1 MGILSGVF
9 ANIWKGITM
18 VLAVITAGLFIL
30 LQITKSQEENARRK
44 ADDAKR
50 DAQLAK
56 AKYQKAKQHAEVVK
70 KTEQQAKD
78 EVAQARERAR
88 AGKRDHFSGGMHDD

>member
-1 MGILSGVF
+1 MGILSGLF

-30 LQITKSQEENARRK
+30 LQITKGQEENARRK

-50 DAQLAK
+50 DAELAK
-56 AKYQKAKQHAEVVK
+56 ARYQKAKQHADVVE

-78 EVAQARERAR
+78 EVSQARERAR
-88 AGKRDHFSGGMHDD
+88 AGKRDHFSSGMHDD

>member
-1 MGILSGVF
+1 MSIISGIF
-9 ANIWKGITM
+9 ANIWKAITM
-18 VLAVITAGLFIL
+18 VLAVITAGLFIM
-30 LQITKSQEENARRK
+30 LQVTKSQEEKARRK

-50 DAQLAK
+50 DAALAK
-56 AKYQKAKQHAEVVK
+56 AKYRKAKQHADVVK

-88 AGKRDHFSGGMHDD
+88 AGKRDHFSRGMHDD